1 MKIKHV
7 IPCLLCILIPILIVV
22 RAKLIYSEGPRIIQK
37 LEAYKKIEGS
47 YPAALDA
54 AKAKSSFYPRYYYNQ
69 TQGSYILLYSIFAYR
84 RWCYDSRTQSWMHL
98 D

>member
-7 IPCLLCILIPILIVV
+7 ILGGLCVLIPILIVV
-22 RAKLIYSEGPRIIQK
+22 RAKLIYSEGPRIIQE
-37 LEAYKKIEGS
+37 LEAYKQIEGS

-54 AKAKSSFYPRYYYNQ
+54 AKIKSSFYPRYYYNQ
-69 TQGSYILLYSIFAYR
+69 TQGAYIVLYSIFAYW